1 MLAAFNFFG
10 NVLGGGLT
18 EDADSASNIFSNPSD
33 NTVTGLD
40 NITLKEFGIC
50 VGAALLIGFL
60 ISLLYIFCHRKEGYS
75 QSYVMTMIMLPTI
88 VAMILLLINTTAGAL
103 SLAGAFTLVRFRSAP
118 GDPKDIAYIFF
129 AMGAGVACGIGYVGF
144 GIIFFVILAAVMF
157 ILSEVNFGGCK
168 VSHMTLKIA
177 IPENLD
183 YQGVFDPVL
192 SRYTKLYKLRRVK
205 TTNFGTLFELVYS
218 VDINEG
224 IDQKKFID
232 ELRALNGNMTINLVY
247 FKYDDKVYES

>member
-1 MLAAFNFFG
+1 MSAVFNFFG
-10 NVLGGGLT
+10 NVLN
-18 EDADSASNIFSNPSD
+18 SASESTGTTDNIFSGSANTTTAIPS
-33 NTVTGLD
+33 
-40 NITLKEFGIC
+40 ITLREFGIC

-75 QSYVMTMIMLPTI
+75 QSYALTMIMLPTI
-88 VAMILLLINTTAGAL
+88 VSLILLLINTTAGAL
-103 SLAGAFTLVRFRSAP
+103 SIAGAFTLVRFRSVA

-129 AMGAGVACGIGYVGF
+129 AMAAGTACGIGYVGF
-144 GIIFFVILAAVMF
+144 AVIFFIILGIVMF

-168 VSHMTLKIA
+168 TNHMTLKIT

-192 SRYTKLYKLRRVK
+192 NKYTKFNKLRRVK
-205 TTNFGTLFELVYS
+205 TTNFGTLFELIYS
-218 VDINEG
+218 VDINED

-232 ELRALNGNMTINLVY
+232 ELRALNGNMTINLVF